1 MPNVTIKGITED
13 TLNLIKKKAAEN
25 NRSLNKEIIDLLNR
39 YADTRTLNGKH
50 ILKEVDKVK
59 KLFKGTLSPATFKNA
74 IRQGRK

>member
-1 MPNVTIKGITED
+1 MPNVTIKGIAED

-39 YADTRTLNGKH
+39 YADTRTLDAKN

-59 KLFKGTLSPATFKNA
+59 KLMKGTLSPVTIKNA